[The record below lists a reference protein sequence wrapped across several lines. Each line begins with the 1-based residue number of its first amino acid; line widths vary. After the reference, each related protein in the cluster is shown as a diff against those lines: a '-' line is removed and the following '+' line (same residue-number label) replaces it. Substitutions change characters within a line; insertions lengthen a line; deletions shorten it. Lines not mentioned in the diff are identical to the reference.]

1 MPNDLITV
9 YIPNHNY
16 ENYLDKAI
24 KSVLNQT
31 YKNIELIII
40 DDGSTDN
47 SKEIIQR
54 YTDNKKIK
62 FIFQKNKGLNISNN
76 IALKLSKGKYIFRLD
91 ADDWLDPNCIEIL
104 YNTIIKDKNI
114 GFVFSDYYL
123 TDIKDNI
130 IKQVRRHDFKK
141 VKLLDQPAHGAC
153 SLIKKKFLLEYGGYS
168 EKFNCQDGFDLWLK
182 FIGRKKILNVNLPLF
197 YYRQH
202 SNSLSS
208 NEKRIL
214 YTRSKIFSKYSKGIK
229 NKINVAGVIPIRGE
243 SIDRYSVAF
252 KKLNNKYV
260 LDYTIETALN
270 SKLLTKILI
279 TSSDE
284 KILNYVKT
292 KYKNYKKVFYLKRD
306 DKMSQLNVSL
316 DDTHKNALSFFE
328 NKGLRIDALM
338 NLIIEYPFRTSTQI
352 NSAID
357 VMKIFKTE
365 QVISILEENDQF
377 YQHNGNSLSQIQST
391 NLQLEREELYRQTGN
406 VNLISAN
413 IIRKKSR
420 KVKIGHIIVDKIS
433 ALKIDDTLNFDFAKI
448 LSKKIKKII

>member
-1 MPNDLITV
+1 MLNDLITV

-31 YKNIELIII
+31 YKNLELIII
-40 DDGSTDN
+40 DDGSSDN
-47 SKEIIQR
+47 SKTIIQN
-54 YTDNKKIK
+54 YSNNKKIK
-62 FIFQKNKGLNISNN
+62 IIFQKNKGLNISNN
-76 IALKLSKGKYIFRLD
+76 IALKLSKGKYILRLD

-104 YNTIIKDKNI
+104 YNTISKDKNI

-123 TDIKDNI
+123 VDIKDNI
-130 IKQVRRHDFKK
+130 IKQVRRHDFRK

-153 SLIKKKFLLEYGGYS
+153 SLIKTNLLLEYGGYS

-202 SNSLSS
+202 PNSLSS

-214 YTRSKIFSKYSKGIK
+214 YTRSKIFSKYSKGI
-229 NKINVAGVIPIRGE
+229 NKQLNVAAVIPIRGE
-243 SIDRYSVAF
+243 AIDKYSVVF
-252 KKLNNKYV
+252 KKLNKKYV
-260 LDYTIETALN
+260 LDYTIDTALN
-270 SKLLTKILI
+270 AKSLKKILI
-279 TSSDE
+279 TTSDNN
-284 KILNYVKT
+284 ILKYVQKQ
-292 KYKNYKKVFYLKRD
+292 YKNYKKIYVLKRE
-306 DKMSQLNVSL
+306 DKMGQLNVSL
-316 DDTHKNALSFFE
+316 DDTYKKAISFFE
-328 NKGLRIDALM
+328 RKKIRIDALM

-357 VMKIFKTE
+357 VMKIFKTQ

-377 YQHNGNSLSQIQST
+377 YQHNGSSLSQIQST

-406 VNLISAN
+406 VNLISSN
-413 IIRKKSR
+413 IIWKKT
-420 KVKIGHIIVDKIS
+420 KKTKIGHILVDKKS
-433 ALKIDDTLNFDFAKI
+433 ALKIDNDLNFDFAKI
-448 LSKKIKKII
+448 LSKKIKKNI